1 MDWRSK
7 RGRERVRP
15 STPLSVVRS
24 INFFSPVKVAWCVI
38 FQKSLDRFPRVFPLA
53 APGRNERPV
62 ERNERKN
69 RGVSIRDTREEDTIR
84 VTSGWRNSRERET
97 RTR

>member
-53 APGRNERPV
+53 DE
-62 ERNERKN
+62 
-69 RGVSIRDTREEDTIR
+69 
-84 VTSGWRNSRERET
+84 TSVQSNATSEKIEAFRSEIHEK
-97 RTR
+97 RTRYE

>member
-38 FQKSLDRFPRVFPLA
+38 FQKSLDRFPRVFPLTA
-53 APGRNERPV
+53 TKRPV
-62 ERNERKN
+62 ERNERKIEAF
-69 RGVSIRDTREEDTIR
+69 RSEIHEK
-84 VTSGWRNSRERET
+84 
-97 RTR
+97 RTRYE